1 MRTSSCL
8 LLDDPDIKGR
18 LIIWYTVHFGT
29 LNINSQPF
37 LSFNDMLL
45 FKVFNICNL
54 SWNMLLEHIK
64 IINLAFAN

>member
-1 MRTSSCL
+1 MRTSSGY

-18 LIIWYTVHFGT
+18 LVIRYIVHLGT
-29 LNINSQPF
+29 LNFNSQPF

-45 FKVFNICNL
+45 FKVFKICNL
-54 SWNMLLEHIK
+54 SWNMLLDYVK